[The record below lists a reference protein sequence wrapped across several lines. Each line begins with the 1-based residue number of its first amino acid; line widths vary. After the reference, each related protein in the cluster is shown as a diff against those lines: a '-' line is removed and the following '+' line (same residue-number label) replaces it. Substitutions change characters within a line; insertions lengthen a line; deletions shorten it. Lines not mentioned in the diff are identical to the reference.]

1 MKAIGLNTYGG
12 PEVLQ
17 VVDLPEP
24 RPVTGEVRVR
34 VRAAAIAPVDAL
46 MRTGA
51 FAAAHEGLEPPF
63 VPGMEISGVLDE
75 IGPDAE
81 LEPGLAV
88 GDPVVAFVDFAGT
101 HGGYSDV
108 VALPVASVTR
118 APHGASFIE
127 AASFVNNSLTAR
139 NALDALAL
147 KPGEILLVTGAAG
160 SVGGYL
166 AQLGTDE
173 GLRVVAVAAESDEDL
188 VRSFGATDFV
198 ARGEDTAQRVRA
210 LFPDGVDAVADAAVL
225 GDGIVGAI
233 RDGGQIAGFRAY
245 DADPGRGIR
254 SHVLNVRERATDHA
268 AISRLRE
275 LVEEGVL
282 SMRVGHVLP
291 AGDAA
296 EAHRL
301 MESGGTRGRIVLEFP
316 VERAA
321 T

>member
-24 RPVTGEVRVR
+24 RPGAGEVRVR

-75 IGPDAE
+75 VGPDAE

-88 GDPVVAFVDFAGT
+88 GDPVVAFVDFAGA
-101 HGGYSDV
+101 HGGYSDY
-108 VALPVASVTR
+108 VAVPAASVTR
-118 APHGASFIE
+118 APADASFPE
-127 AASFVNNSLTAR
+127 AASFISNALTAR
-139 NALDALAL
+139 NGLDALAL
-147 KPGEILLVTGAAG
+147 EPGQTLLVTGAAG

-166 AQLGTDE
+166 TQLGRDE
-173 GLRVVAVAAESDEDL
+173 GLQVVAIAAESDEDL

-198 ARGEDTAQRVRA
+198 ARGEDAAQHVRD
-210 LFPDGVDAVADAAVL
+210 LFPDGVDAVADGADL
-225 GDGIVGAI
+225 GDGIVSAI
-233 RDGGQIAGFRAY
+233 RDGGQIASFRGY
-245 DADPGRGIR
+245 NGDPGRGVRI
-254 SHVLNVRERATDHA
+254 HVMNVFDRATDHA

-282 SMRVGHVLP
+282 SMRVGRVLP
-291 AGDAA
+291 AA
-296 EAHRL
+296 EATEAHLL
-301 MESGGTRGRIVLEFP
+301 MERGGTRGRIVLEFP
-316 VERAA
+316 VEQ
-321 T
+321 TDT